1 MSARTA
7 CLCQARGANSQQ
19 LYHMLPS
26 KIRGF
31 RSRVINAL
39 IDCIRAQRPV
49 AGKGVILQRT
59 PTGTIISSTATGGDI
74 TITPAAEVL
83 RPLTIRKF
91 SVEEPSS
98 SGTTT
103 ATKWGLYYPPNCLA
117 LLYQPTENT
126 GLTLTE
132 VWSAHADFPEN
143 AYLSGHANW
152 LDITNYVNEFKTNGF
167 TYYALYIALS
177 SGTNPTLAVD
187 RTNPTNEAAVSAYEN
202 STESGYIVPLAKVT
216 VENGEISISQFN
228 YGPLIEQWAIE
239 GHQLMACQDGANK
252 TLRTSWS
259 ATEAGAELS
268 AEYTYAYLGQAYARL
283 KVCQANGEQFLSTDR
298 RHKTGWHDPA
308 SILYIRPL
316 SLTNFGAAIS

>member
-1 MSARTA
+1 
-7 CLCQARGANSQQ
+7 
-19 LYHMLPS
+19 MLPS

-49 AGKGVILQRT
+49 AGKGVVLQRT
-59 PTGTIISSTATGGDI
+59 PTGTIISSTATGGGDI

-91 SVEEPSS
+91 SVEETSS
-98 SGTTT
+98 SGTNT
-103 ATKWGLYYPPNCLA
+103 ATKWGLYYPPNCIA
-117 LLYQPTENT
+117 LLYQPAENT
-126 GLTLTE
+126 GLALTE
-132 VWSAHADFPEN
+132 IWAQHADFPEN
-143 AYLSGHANW
+143 AYLPGHANW
-152 LDITNYVNEFKTNGF
+152 LDITNYINEFTTNGF

-177 SGTNPTLAVD
+177 SGTSPALTVAS
-187 RTNPTNEAAVSAYEN
+187 TNPTNESAITVAETSY
-202 STESGYIVPLAKVT
+202 ESGYIVPLAKVT

-239 GHQLMACQDGANK
+239 GHALMACPDGVNK
-252 TLRTSWS
+252 VLRTSWI

-268 AEYTYAYLGQAYARL
+268 AEYTYAYIGQAYTRL
-283 KVCQANGEQFLSTDR
+283 KVCQSNGEQFLTTAR
-298 RHKTGWHDPA
+298 RHQAGWHDPA

-316 SLTNFGAAIS
+316 SLTNFGAAVS

>member
-1 MSARTA
+1 
-7 CLCQARGANSQQ
+7 
-19 LYHMLPS
+19 MLPS

-49 AGKGVILQRT
+49 AGKGVTIQRT
-59 PTGTIISSTATGGDI
+59 PTGTIISSTATGGGDI

-91 SVEEPSS
+91 SVEETSS

-103 ATKWGLYYPPNCLA
+103 VTKWGLYYPPNCIA
-117 LLYQPTENT
+117 LLYQPAEETA
-126 GLTLTE
+126 LSLTE
-132 VWSAHADFPEN
+132 RWSAHADFSEN
-143 AYLSGHANW
+143 AYLPGHANW
-152 LDITNYVNEFKTNGF
+152 VDITNYINEFTTNGF
-167 TYYALYIALS
+167 TYYALYISIS
-177 SGTNPTLAVD
+177 SGTNPSLTCYT
-187 RTNPTNEAAVSAYEN
+187 TNPTNDPDIELAET

-239 GHQLMACQDGANK
+239 GHQLMACQDGAYK
-252 TLRTSWS
+252 GHRTSWS

-268 AEYTYAYLGQAYARL
+268 AEYTYAYLGQAYTRL
-283 KVCQANGEQFLSTDR
+283 KVCQSNGEQFLSTDR
-298 RHKTGWHDPA
+298 RHKAGWHDPA

-316 SLTNFGAAIS
+316 SLTNFGAAVS